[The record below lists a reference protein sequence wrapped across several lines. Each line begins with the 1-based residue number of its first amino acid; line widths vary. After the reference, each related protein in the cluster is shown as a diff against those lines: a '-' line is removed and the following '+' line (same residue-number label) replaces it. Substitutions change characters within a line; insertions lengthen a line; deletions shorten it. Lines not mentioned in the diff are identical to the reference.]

1 MINRSRKECVCD
13 EISRRSKKNKVFRFF
28 SPLIKGCFLGAL
40 RISEFCMTHLMKFVF
55 VCTSALCFIAFC
67 SFSFPLFTG
76 SVTNLGIIDFNE
88 LDESITLASDDVSTM
103 TADEARVLFGS
114 DFRGEDGSLYSG
126 SVSVNSE
133 GQQVVAVRTEDI
145 LIDAGLLD
153 PADDSDV
160 TGAGD
165 AASDSEPLPDDYSMD
180 YSEYDLDSLVFDR
193 DDWRLILV
201 NKQHSVPDDYEFPLG
216 NLTATVQCDERVIE
230 DLVMMLR
237 DARNAGMN
245 IWIVSPYRS
254 GEIQENLFNYDL
266 SKYMNSGMNYFDAYQ
281 LAAEAVTLP
290 GTSEHQIGLAFDIV
304 NNEYAHL
311 GEGFG
316 ETAEGIWLAENC
328 YKYGFILRYPAD
340 KEYITTIEYEPWHF
354 RYVGREA
361 AAYMTLKGLT
371 LEEFWE
377 IVF

>member
-1 MINRSRKECVCD
+1 
-13 EISRRSKKNKVFRFF
+13 
-28 SPLIKGCFLGAL
+28 
-40 RISEFCMTHLMKFVF
+40 
-55 VCTSALCFIAFC
+55 
-67 SFSFPLFTG
+67 
-76 SVTNLGIIDFNE
+76 
-88 LDESITLASDDVSTM
+88 
-103 TADEARVLFGS
+103 
-114 DFRGEDGSLYSG
+114 
-126 SVSVNSE
+126 
-133 GQQVVAVRTEDI
+133 
-145 LIDAGLLD
+145 
-153 PADDSDV
+153 
-160 TGAGD
+160 
-165 AASDSEPLPDDYSMD
+165 
-180 YSEYDLDSLVFDR
+180 
-193 DDWRLILV
+193 
-201 NKQHSVPDDYEFPLG
+201 
-216 NLTATVQCDERVIE
+216 
-230 DLVMMLR
+230 MMLR

-254 GEIQENLFNYDL
+254 GEKQENLFNYDL
-266 SKYMNSGMNYFDAYQ
+266 TKYINSGMNYYDAYQ

-316 ETAEGIWLAENC
+316 ETPEGIWLAENC

-377 IVF
+377 TVF

>member
-1 MINRSRKECVCD
+1 MINQTKKERVSEVIRNRSRK
-13 EISRRSKKNKVFRFF
+13 NKAYRFF
-28 SPLIKGCFLGAL
+28 APIIRRASFF
-40 RISEFCMTHLMKFVF
+40 RIDLCDFCEEHMLKFVLL
-55 VCTSALCFIAFC
+55 CTSLLCFTAFC

-88 LDESITLASDDVSTM
+88 LDETISLAEEDSNVM
-103 TADEARVLFGS
+103 TADEARILFKEDFAVRDSAGFGS
-114 DFRGEDGSLYSG
+114 
-126 SVSVNSE
+126 SVSTNSE
-133 GQQVVAVRTEDI
+133 GQEVVAVGTDDILEDAMDQLSGDETRPELTVYEDI
-145 LIDAGLLD
+145 
-153 PADDSDV
+153 
-160 TGAGD
+160 
-165 AASDSEPLPDDYSMD
+165 
-180 YSEYDLDSLVFDR
+180 DLDSLVFDR
-193 DDWRLILV
+193 NDWRLILV
-201 NKQHSVPDDYEFPLG
+201 NKQHSVPSDYSFPLG
-216 NLTATVQCDERVIE
+216 SLAANLECDERVID

-237 DARNAGMN
+237 DARSAGMN

-254 GEIQENLFNYDL
+254 GDKQENLFNYDL
-266 SKYMNSGMNYFDAYQ
+266 GKYMSSGMNYFDAYQ

-316 ETAEGIWLAENC
+316 DTREGLWLAENC
-328 YKYGFILRYPAD
+328 YKYGFILRYPKD

-377 IVF
+377 EVF

>member
-1 MINRSRKECVCD
+1 MLNLSRKEMVSE
-13 EISRRSKKNKVFRFF
+13 EIRRLGKKNKAFKFF
-28 SPLIKGCFLGAL
+28 SPVIKRVLFVWIGLCEFCAGHLIKLVL
-40 RISEFCMTHLMKFVF
+40 L
-55 VCTSALCFIAFC
+55 CTSALCFIAFC

-88 LDESITLASDDVSTM
+88 LDESISLADESDDFL
-103 TADEARVLFGS
+103 TADEARKIFYD
-114 DFRGEDGSLYSG
+114 DFRGEDGSLYTG
-126 SVSVNSE
+126 YVSVNSE
-133 GQQVVAVRTEDI
+133 GQEVIAIRTDDI
-145 LIDAGLLD
+145 LEDVDTSEEIYYEE
-153 PADDSDV
+153 DSLV
-160 TGAGD
+160 Y
-165 AASDSEPLPDDYSMD
+165 SDLYE
-180 YSEYDLDSLVFDR
+180 EYDLDSLVFDR
-193 DDWRLILV
+193 NDWRLILV
-201 NKQHSVPDDYEFPLG
+201 NKQHSVPAGYEFPLG
-216 NLTATVQCDERVIE
+216 ELASNVQCDERVID

-254 GEIQENLFNYDL
+254 GEKQENLFNYDL
-266 SKYMNSGMNYFDAYQ
+266 SKYIDSGMNYYDAYQ

-316 ETAEGIWLAENC
+316 ETPEGRWLAENC

-377 IVF
+377 TVF

>member
-1 MINRSRKECVCD
+1 MAMLNLSRKEMVSE
-13 EISRRSKKNKVFRFF
+13 EIRRRGKKNKAFKFF
-28 SPLIKGCFLGAL
+28 SPVIKGVLFAWIGICDFCLGHLIK
-40 RISEFCMTHLMKFVF
+40 FVLL
-55 VCTSALCFIAFC
+55 CTSGLCFIAFC

-88 LDESITLASDDVSTM
+88 LDESISLAEDSDDFL
-103 TADEARVLFGS
+103 TADEARQIFYD
-114 DFRGEDGSLYSG
+114 DFRGEDGSLYTG
-126 SVSVNSE
+126 YVSVNSE
-133 GQQVVAVRTEDI
+133 GQEVIAIRTDDI
-145 LIDAGLLD
+145 LDDVASYEVAGND
-153 PADDSDV
+153 ED
-160 TGAGD
+160 TMY
-165 AASDSEPLPDDYSMD
+165 SELYE
-180 YSEYDLDSLVFDR
+180 EYDLDSLVFDR
-193 DDWRLILV
+193 NDWRLILV
-201 NKQHSVPDDYEFPLG
+201 NKAHSVPEGYEFPLG
-216 NLTATVQCDERVIE
+216 ELAANVQCDERVID

-254 GEIQENLFNYDL
+254 GEKQENLFNYDL
-266 SKYMNSGMNYFDAYQ
+266 TKYINSGMNYYDAYQ

-316 ETAEGIWLAENC
+316 ETPEGIWLAENC
-328 YKYGFILRYPAD
+328 YKYGFILRYPED

-377 IVF
+377 TVF

>member
-1 MINRSRKECVCD
+1 MLNQTRKERVS
-13 EISRRSKKNKVFRFF
+13 EIIRKRSKQNKVYRFF
-28 SPLIKGCFLGAL
+28 APVIRALSFGA
-40 RISEFCMTHLMKFVF
+40 IAVSDFCTGNLLKFSMI
-55 VCTSALCFIAFC
+55 CTACLCFIAFC

-88 LDESITLASDDVSTM
+88 LDESISLADEDSNVM
-103 TADEARVLFGS
+103 TADEARVVFEN

-133 GQQVVAVRTEDI
+133 GQEVIAVRTDDI
-145 LIDAGLLD
+145 LDDASY
-153 PADDSDV
+153 PADEDLILAN
-160 TGAGD
+160 TYFPAY
-165 AASDSEPLPDDYSMD
+165 E
-180 YSEYDLDSLVFDR
+180 EYDLEDMVFDKS
-193 DDWRLILV
+193 DWRLILV
-201 NKQHSVPDDYEFPLG
+201 NKQHSVPADYDFPLG
-216 NLTATVQCDERVIE
+216 NLTENVQCDERVID
-230 DLVMMLR
+230 DLVLMLR
-237 DARNAGMN
+237 DARTAGMN

-254 GEIQENLFNYDL
+254 GEKQENLFNYDL
-266 SKYMNSGMNYFDAYQ
+266 KKYMESGMNYFDAYQ

-316 ETAEGIWLAENC
+316 ETEEGLWLAENC
-328 YKYGFILRYPAD
+328 YKYGFILRYPKE

-377 IVF
+377 EVF

>member
-1 MINRSRKECVCD
+1 MLNLSRKEMVSE
-13 EISRRSKKNKVFRFF
+13 EIRRRGKKNKAFKFF
-28 SPLIKGCFLGAL
+28 SPIIKGVLFAWIGIC
-40 RISEFCMTHLMKFVF
+40 EFCSGHLLKFVLL
-55 VCTSALCFIAFC
+55 CTSVLCFIAFC

-88 LDESITLASDDVSTM
+88 LDESISLADEDEDFL
-103 TADEARVLFGS
+103 TADEARKIFYK
-114 DFRGEDGSLYSG
+114 DFRGEDGSLYTG
-126 SVSVNSE
+126 YVSVNSE
-133 GQQVVAVRTEDI
+133 GQEVIAIKTDDI
-145 LIDAGLLD
+145 LEDVYVG
-153 PADDSDV
+153 DV
-160 TGAGD
+160 TFSEEAD
-165 AASDSEPLPDDYSMD
+165 ESYSDLYE
-180 YSEYDLDSLVFDR
+180 EYDLDSLVFDKN
-193 DDWRLILV
+193 DWRLILV
-201 NKQHSVPDDYEFPLG
+201 NKQHSVPVGYEFPLG
-216 NLTATVQCDERVIE
+216 ELAANVQCDERVIE

-254 GEIQENLFNYDL
+254 GEKQENLFNYDL
-266 SKYMNSGMNYFDAYQ
+266 SKYIDSGMNYFDAYQ

-316 ETAEGIWLAENC
+316 ETPEGIWLAENC

-377 IVF
+377 TVF

>member
-1 MINRSRKECVCD
+1 MINQTKKERVSE
-13 EISRRSKKNKVFRFF
+13 EIRMRGRKNKTYRFF
-28 SPLIKGCFLGAL
+28 SVLIKRGCFFWIDLCD
-40 RISEFCMTHLMKFVF
+40 FCEEHMLKFVLL
-55 VCTSALCFIAFC
+55 CTSLVCFTAFC

-76 SVTNLGIIDFNE
+76 SVTNLGIIDFSE
-88 LDESITLASDDVSTM
+88 LDESISLAEETPDVM
-103 TADEARVLFGS
+103 TADEARILFRD
-114 DFRGEDGSLYSG
+114 DFKSG
-126 SVSVNSE
+126 DLQGMGASVSTNSE
-133 GQQVVAVRTEDI
+133 GQEVIAIGTDAI
-145 LIDAGLLD
+145 LDDML
-153 PADDSDV
+153 ADYQ
-160 TGAGD
+160 GD
-165 AASDSEPLPDDYSMD
+165 EPVSEISVY
-180 YSEYDLDSLVFDR
+180 ENIDLDSLSFEK

-201 NKQHSVPDDYEFPLG
+201 NKQHSVPADYEFPLG
-216 NLTATVQCDERVIE
+216 NLTANLQCDERVID
-230 DLVMMLR
+230 DLVQMLR
-237 DARNAGMN
+237 DARSAGMN

-254 GEIQENLFNYDL
+254 GDKQENLFNYDL
-266 SKYMNSGMNYFDAYQ
+266 GKYMSSGMNYLDAYR

-316 ETAEGIWLAENC
+316 ETKEGLWLAENC

-354 RYVGREA
+354 RYVGKDA

-377 IVF
+377 EVF

>member
-1 MINRSRKECVCD
+1 MLNLSRKEMVSE
-13 EISRRSKKNKVFRFF
+13 EIRRRGKKNKAFKFF
-28 SPLIKGCFLGAL
+28 SPIIKGVLFAWIGIC
-40 RISEFCMTHLMKFVF
+40 EFCSGHLLKFVLL
-55 VCTSALCFIAFC
+55 CTSALCFIAFC

-88 LDESITLASDDVSTM
+88 LDESISLADEDEDFL
-103 TADEARVLFGS
+103 TADEARKIFYK
-114 DFRGEDGSLYSG
+114 DFRGEDGSLYTG
-126 SVSVNSE
+126 YVSVNSE
-133 GQQVVAVRTEDI
+133 GQEVIAIKTDDI
-145 LIDAGLLD
+145 LEDVYVG
-153 PADDSDV
+153 DV
-160 TGAGD
+160 TFSEEAD
-165 AASDSEPLPDDYSMD
+165 VSYSDLYE
-180 YSEYDLDSLVFDR
+180 EYDLDSLVFDKN
-193 DDWRLILV
+193 DWRLILV
-201 NKQHSVPDDYEFPLG
+201 NKQHSVPAGYEFPLG
-216 NLTATVQCDERVIE
+216 ELAANVQCDERVIE

-254 GEIQENLFNYDL
+254 GEKQENLFNYDL
-266 SKYMNSGMNYFDAYQ
+266 SKYIDSGMNYFDAYQ

-316 ETAEGIWLAENC
+316 ETPEGIWLAENC

-377 IVF
+377 TVF

>member
-1 MINRSRKECVCD
+1 MLNRTKKDVASDLIRKHSRENR
-13 EISRRSKKNKVFRFF
+13 IFRFF
-28 SPLIKGCFLGAL
+28 SPVIRGLVFGWIDLGDL
-40 RISEFCMTHLMKFVF
+40 CRRYLLKFILL
-55 VCTSALCFIAFC
+55 CTSPLCFVAFC

-88 LDESITLASDDVSTM
+88 LDESISLAEEETDVLTAEEAKELFFDDFVTREGALDVGFVST
-103 TADEARVLFGS
+103 
-114 DFRGEDGSLYSG
+114 
-126 SVSVNSE
+126 NSE
-133 GQQVVAVRTEDI
+133 GQRVYAIGTDDILEEALGTEDEFTV
-145 LIDAGLLD
+145 
-153 PADDSDV
+153 PV
-160 TGAGD
+160 TP
-165 AASDSEPLPDDYSMD
+165 SLP
-180 YSEYDLDSLVFDR
+180 SEYDLDSLTFDKT
-193 DDWRLILV
+193 DWRLILV
-201 NKQHSVPDDYEFPLG
+201 NKQHSVPSDYDFPLG
-216 NLTATVQCDERVIE
+216 SLAQNIQCDERVID
-230 DLVMMLR
+230 DLVLMLR

-254 GEIQENLFNYDL
+254 GDKQETLFNYDL
-266 SKYMNSGMNYFDAYQ
+266 NKYMQSGMNYIDAYQ

-316 ETAEGIWLAENC
+316 ETSEGIWLAQNC
-328 YKYGFILRYPAD
+328 YKYGFILRYPKD

-361 AAYMTLKGLT
+361 AAYMTFKGLT

-377 IVF
+377 EVF